1 MKHRPSPRRPTSV
14 SPFRPPGGR
23 LPVRVA
29 AGAAA
34 AILLAACASVAPEP
48 PAPVE
53 PRPGPEAIPEVG
65 ALQIPPEAIDA
76 LLLAREHARL
86 GQLEDAEDAYQRT
99 LDLLAPLAAADPR
112 LAAQLAEV
120 EAERDHV
127 VDALEQSVDV
137 AGESAPEAAG
147 EAEQILV
154 GPEPEYHPEERV
166 EDAARQVEPDWP
178 VVRNKRVLAWVE
190 AYTGRLRDYFA
201 ASHRR
206 AGRYEARF
214 REIFAEHGVPQDLV
228 YMAHTESGFKV
239 TAYSRAHAR
248 GIFQFIAPTARRY
261 GLRVDWWVDERADP
275 ELAAHAAA
283 SYLKDLHDEFGDW
296 ALALAAYNAG
306 EGRVRRAIRR
316 TGSRDFW
323 TLARRRFFRRETRNY
338 VPAIMA
344 ATLIA
349 KNPGKFGFGGVE
361 RETPVPFEVVKV
373 PTPTDFEVL
382 ARCAGTDV
390 ATLRDLNPAL
400 RRQQTPPR
408 RRNYEVRVPV
418 GHGERMLAALEQIPE
433 DQRITKVVHRVR
445 RGDTLSTLARRYR
458 TTVRAIQQA
467 NGMGRRTLLRVGRVL
482 TIPRGPGAPA
492 NWEPPRVAADGT
504 YRVRRGDTL
513 STIARR
519 LGVSV
524 RQIQAWN
531 GLGRSTRI
539 YAGQRL
545 RVGTNGA
552 TAAVRRKAGPV
563 TPVGRGER
571 YTVRRGDTAWE
582 IARAHG
588 VPLSALLRV
597 NDLSRWSTLRP
608 GQTLVI
614 PESRS
619 ATTAT
624 EAVSAAVDGERVH
637 VVRRGDTP
645 WDIAQAW
652 GVDLDALLA
661 ANGLTRRS
669 VLRPGQR
676 LAIPQAGER
685 GPIRYVVR
693 RGDTLTR
700 IARRYGTTVRRLCD
714 ANGISPDAVLRPGD
728 RLAIQ

>member
-1 MKHRPSPRRPTSV
+1 MSLTGFRSPGLRRL
-14 SPFRPPGGR
+14 GR
-23 LPVRVA
+23 LA
-29 AGAAA
+29 TGAGAAM
-34 AILLAACASVAPEP
+34 LLAACASVAPEA
-48 PAPVE
+48 PAPAASG
-53 PRPGPEAIPEVG
+53 PAGRPAAEA
-65 ALQIPPEAIDA
+65 APPEAGALRVHPEAVDS

-86 GQLEDAEDAYQRT
+86 GRLEDAEDAYQRT
-99 LDLLAPLAAADPR
+99 LDLLAPLAAGDPR
-112 LAAQLAEV
+112 LALQLAEV
-120 EAERDHV
+120 EAERDRV
-127 VDALEQSVDV
+127 VDALEQSVEI
-137 AGESAPEAAG
+137 AGEGEPEHTG

-178 VVRNKRVLAWVE
+178 VVRNERVLAWVE
-190 AYTGRLRDYFA
+190 AYTGRLRDFFA

-206 AGRYEARF
+206 AGRYEERF

-248 GIFQFIAPTARRY
+248 GIYQFIAPTARRY

-349 KNPGKFGFGGVE
+349 KNPEKFGFGGIE
-361 RETPVPFEVVKV
+361 RDRPVPFEVVRV

-408 RRNYEVRVPV
+408 KKNYEVRVPV
-418 GHGERMLAALEQIPE
+418 GLGERMLAELEQIPE

-492 NWEPPRVAADGT
+492 GWEPPRVAADGT
-504 YRVRRGDTL
+504 YRVRPGDTL

-531 GLGRSTRI
+531 GLGSSTRI

-545 RVGTNGA
+545 KVAAGGA

-563 TPVGRGER
+563 TPVAGGER

-582 IARAHG
+582 IARAHD

-597 NDLSRWSTLRP
+597 NGLSRWSTLRP
-608 GQTLVI
+608 GQTLTI
-614 PESRS
+614 PERRQA
-619 ATTAT
+619 ATPRVAT
-624 EAVSAAVDGERVH
+624 RATPAVDGERVH

-661 ANGLTRRS
+661 ANGMNRRS

-676 LAIPQAGER
+676 LAIPAAGETA

-693 RGDTLTR
+693 RGDTLSR

-714 ANGISPDAVLRPGD
+714 VNGISPDAVLRPGD